1 MDMPAP
7 GWYEDPVEAGGPL
20 RWWDGTQWT
29 EHTAAVG
36 GTAHPALESASRATP
51 DPAPGQYPGPEA
63 ILPAPLVPP
72 VPEIAPT
79 LAVPP
84 GLVVPPVPEI
94 APTLE
99 VPPGLVV
106 PPRPVV
112 PPEPVVPPA
121 PVVPPVP
128 ASPVPASAADP
139 SLTDWFQ
146 SIPFPVASRGGVPGR
161 DDLAGQDDLAGRD
174 GRGAAPAGG
183 QELAV
188 PPRTV
193 RPGDTRVL
201 ERGGAGAL
209 AGFGWQNGTP
219 VSPDDTPLLERS
231 EAAGILRRNRTRL
244 MWGLALGTAMAMLI
258 IGILVAVLGSAP
270 AARKTAAAARP
281 SAIRTLAPKAAAS
294 ATPTPAPGAT
304 TGTAV
309 TDAASGL
316 SYATLGSPWAAG
328 CPATMNNGVFTWTA
342 GENAVAGTIASAG
355 GAPWYGSACSGLL
368 GQQYAYTSV
377 ADLPQTAMNLVTAFD
392 PTYYNTLPHVRS
404 TQQNNPL
411 QVSGHA
417 AWIVEFQMTY
427 PTAASLGLAWQTQLG
442 AVVVVDRGTG
452 QPPAVLYVTVPDNL
466 GTANV
471 GVILASLQLNAP
483 PAAASPGA
491 SAAATPAATPP
502 VPAATTAAPNP

>member
-7 GWYEDPVEAGGPL
+7 GWYEDPVAAGGPL

-51 DPAPGQYPGPEA
+51 DLAPGQYPGPEA
-63 ILPAPLVPP
+63 ILPAPVVPPAPTVPP
-72 VPEIAPT
+72 VPEVAPA
-79 LAVPP
+79 LEAPP
-84 GLVVPPVPEI
+84 W
-94 APTLE
+94 
-99 VPPGLVV
+99 
-106 PPRPVV
+106 PVV
-112 PPEPVVPPA
+112 PPTPLVPPIPASPA
-121 PVVPPVP
+121 PLVPPIP
-128 ASPVPASAADP
+128 ASPVPSVGADP

-146 SIPFPVASRGGVPGR
+146 SIPLPVAGRG
-161 DDLAGQDDLAGRD
+161 D
-174 GRGAAPAGG
+174 RGAAPAGA
-183 QELAV
+183 QERAV
-188 PPRTV
+188 SPRPA

-201 ERGGAGAL
+201 EGDGTGAL
-209 AGFGWQNGTP
+209 AGFGWQHGTP
-219 VSPDDTPLLERS
+219 VRPDDTPLLERS
-231 EAAGILRRNRTRL
+231 EAAGMLRRNRTRL
-244 MWGLALGTAMAMLI
+244 MWGLALGAAVAMLI
-258 IGILVAVLGSAP
+258 IGVLVAVLGSGP

-281 SAIRTLAPKAAAS
+281 SAIRTLAPKARAS
-294 ATPTPAPGAT
+294 ATPTPAADAT
-304 TGTAV
+304 TGTPV
-309 TDAASGL
+309 TDAAAGL
-316 SYATLGSPWAAG
+316 SYATLGGPWTAG
-328 CPATMNNGVFTWTA
+328 CPATMDNGVFTWTA

-368 GQQYAYTSV
+368 GQQYAYTGV

-392 PTYYNTLPHVRS
+392 PTYYNALPHVRS

-466 GTANV
+466 GPANV
-471 GVILASLQLNAP
+471 DVILASLQLDAP
-483 PAAASPGA
+483 PAAATPGG
-491 SAAATPAATPP
+491 SPAATPP
-502 VPAATTAAPNP
+502 VPAATTAASNP

>member
-7 GWYEDPVEAGGPL
+7 GWYEDPVAAGGPL

-29 EHTAAVG
+29 EHTAAAG
-36 GTAHPALESASRATP
+36 GTAHPALQSASRATP
-51 DPAPGQYPGPEA
+51 DLAPGKYPGPEA
-63 ILPAPLVPP
+63 ILPAPVVPPAPEVAPALEVPSGPVIPPAPLVPP
-72 VPEIAPT
+72 VPASP
-79 LAVPP
+79 LP
-84 GLVVPPVPEI
+84 VVPPVP
-94 APTLE
+94 AS
-99 VPPGLVV
+99 PP
-106 PPRPVV
+106 
-112 PPEPVVPPA
+112 

-128 ASPVPASAADP
+128 ASPVPSGAADP

-146 SIPFPVASRGGVPGR
+146 SIPFSVASR
-161 DDLAGQDDLAGRD
+161 DD
-174 GRGAAPAGG
+174 RGAAQAGG
-183 QELAV
+183 QEPAA
-188 PPRTV
+188 PPRPV

-201 ERGGAGAL
+201 EGDGTGAL
-209 AGFGWQNGTP
+209 AGFGWQHGTP
-219 VSPDDTPLLERS
+219 VRPDDTPLLERS
-231 EAAGILRRNRTRL
+231 EAAGMLRRNRTRL
-244 MWGLALGTAMAMLI
+244 MWGLALGTAVAMLI
-258 IGILVAVLGSAP
+258 IGVLVAVLGSGP

-281 SAIRTLAPKAAAS
+281 SAIRTLAPKARAS
-294 ATPTPAPGAT
+294 ATPTPAADAT
-304 TGTAV
+304 TGTPV

-316 SYATLGSPWAAG
+316 SYATLASPWTAG

-355 GAPWYGSACSGLL
+355 GAPWYGSDCSGLL
-368 GQQYAYTSV
+368 GQQYAYTGV

-392 PTYYNTLPHVRS
+392 PTYYNTLPHARS
-404 TQQNNPL
+404 TLQNNPL

-466 GTANV
+466 GPANV

-483 PAAASPGA
+483 PAAATPGA
-491 SAAATPAATPP
+491 SPAAAPP

>member
-1 MDMPAP
+1 ML
-7 GWYEDPVEAGGPL
+7 E
-20 RWWDGTQWT
+20 RDGT
-29 EHTAAVG
+29 
-36 GTAHPALESASRATP
+36 
-51 DPAPGQYPGPEA
+51 
-63 ILPAPLVPP
+63 
-72 VPEIAPT
+72 
-79 LAVPP
+79 
-84 GLVVPPVPEI
+84 
-94 APTLE
+94 
-99 VPPGLVV
+99 
-106 PPRPVV
+106 
-112 PPEPVVPPA
+112 
-121 PVVPPVP
+121 
-128 ASPVPASAADP
+128 
-139 SLTDWFQ
+139 
-146 SIPFPVASRGGVPGR
+146 
-161 DDLAGQDDLAGRD
+161 
-174 GRGAAPAGG
+174 
-183 QELAV
+183 
-188 PPRTV
+188 
-193 RPGDTRVL
+193 
-201 ERGGAGAL
+201 GAL
-209 AGFGWQNGTP
+209 AGFGWQHGTP

-258 IGILVAVLGSAP
+258 TGVLVAVLGSGP

-281 SAIRTLAPKAAAS
+281 SAIRTLAPKAPAS
-294 ATPTPAPGAT
+294 ATPTPAPDAT
-304 TGTAV
+304 TGTPV

-316 SYATLGSPWAAG
+316 SYATLGSPWTAG

-342 GENAVAGTIASAG
+342 GENAVAGTIAAAG

-368 GQQYAYTSV
+368 GQQYAYTGV

-411 QVSGHA
+411 QVSGHP
-417 AWIVEFQMTY
+417 AWTVEFQMTY

-483 PAAASPGA
+483 PTAASPGA
-491 SAAATPAATPP
+491 SAAVSPAATPP